1 MEKEGGCHFIT
12 ISFRPLTGG
21 GPDLIRH
28 RPSIS
33 LNVVKIKFRFWYL
46 TEYATVGYMA
56 KRIQMRKNRFLAIQK
71 IAEQKKGGG
80 GGGHDGHGHS
90 HSHHSHHHGH
100 GSITGGHGTLS
111 GHGTLTAHGN
121 LSGHSALSHNLSA
134 HGLQSSHGSHGYDGH
149 RHSHG
154 GHSGTLPGPMLSGD
168 VDHAPRQTV
177 SVAVNTTCCLQTMIS

>member
-1 MEKEGGCHFIT
+1 
-12 ISFRPLTGG
+12 
-21 GPDLIRH
+21 
-28 RPSIS
+28 
-33 LNVVKIKFRFWYL
+33 
-46 TEYATVGYMA
+46 MA

-100 GSITGGHGTLS
+100 GSITGGHGTL
-111 GHGTLTAHGN
+111 TAHGT

-177 SVAVNTTCCLQTMIS
+177 SVAVKTTCCLQTMIS